1 MHNIKLCGLRYQN
14 QIEPPKKLRDFVL
27 SSGVFSDICVQ
38 TSDKNRPR
46 VDCTAAARRV
56 IRSKE
61 FRRENF
67 LIKSSAVCKC
77 ESEGMQ
83 TACYTKVANERTSK
97 QKRGLQKT
105 IHLHSLR
112 SQFK

>member
-1 MHNIKLCGLRYQN
+1 MHNIKLCGLRQQN

-27 SSGVFSDICVQ
+27 SSGFSSDICVQ
-38 TSDKNRPR
+38 TSDTNRPR
-46 VDCTAAARRV
+46 VDCTAARRV